1 VSVFLPLFSF
11 ENPSYISSI
20 GRVSV
25 NLTNHAPRTE
35 YVVSFDLYRSVM
47 LDNDR
52 QPDGK
57 ITIRIR
63 IDFHDYRLTSYTLG
77 AAAKLPD
84 IHSLNLPNRFEFM
97 TVYYVCHGDED
108 MNRFSLETL
117 YAYLSELE
125 SHYNHVYEIRQ
136 AALVVIFWRG

>member
-1 VSVFLPLFSF
+1 
-11 ENPSYISSI
+11 
-20 GRVSV
+20 
-25 NLTNHAPRTE
+25 
-35 YVVSFDLYRSVM
+35 M

-63 IDFHDYRLTSYTLG
+63 IDFHDYRLLSYTL
-77 AAAKLPD
+77 KLPD

-117 YAYLSELE
+117 YAYQAELE
-125 SHYNHVYEIRQ
+125 SHYGHIYEIKQ

>member
-1 VSVFLPLFSF
+1 M
-11 ENPSYISSI
+11 
-20 GRVSV
+20 SV
-25 NLTNHAPRTE
+25 NLTNHASGTE
-35 YVVSFDLYRSVM
+35 YVLSFDLYRSAM

-52 QPDGK
+52 QPDGR

-63 IDFHDYRLTSYTLG
+63 IDFHDNRLL
-77 AAAKLPD
+77 AIQLPD
-84 IHSLNLPNRFEFM
+84 IHSLNLPNRFDFM

-117 YAYLSELE
+117 YAYQAELE
-125 SHYNHVYEIRQ
+125 SHLGHIYQIKQ